1 MNKRKVSKWNRTEVQ
16 WNKIPMHQD
25 ITCTFKNI
33 PDLSIN
39 ANKSFTKNI
48 ILLNNPLSS
57 PFFIFLIKM
66 DYLLG
71 FFFLKKWA
79 WVFAISLYVK
89 THQNHQGPGRYQQN
103 MDEEMLT
110 LGKSFITYPY
120 QAFWGTKTTVCWH
133 KKMKI

>member
-1 MNKRKVSKWNRTEVQ
+1 LNKRKVSKWNRTEVQ

-71 FFFLKKWA
+71 FFFFFKEWA
-79 WVFAISLYVK
+79 WVSAISLYVK
-89 THQNHQGPGRYQQN
+89 THQNHQGPGRYWSNQQN

-110 LGKSFITYPY
+110 LGKWEWLLQTSFVVRG
-120 QAFWGTKTTVCWH
+120 FLHESLWG
-133 KKMKI
+133 

>member
-1 MNKRKVSKWNRTEVQ
+1 MQ
-16 WNKIPMHQD
+16 WSKIPVHQD

-71 FFFLKKWA
+71 FFFFFFKNKPEFL
-79 WVFAISLYVK
+79 
-89 THQNHQGPGRYQQN
+89 P
-103 MDEEMLT
+103 
-110 LGKSFITYPY
+110 LGY
-120 QAFWGTKTTVCWH
+120 
-133 KKMKI
+133 M